1 MIATDNQLA
10 DATAIVTGGVHGIGR
25 AIVEALLAS
34 GATVAFCGRDEA
46 EGNELEARLD
56 CDKRALFVRADV
68 SREEDI
74 RRLVSVCTESLG
86 QPTILVNNVGVRDSA
101 DPVELEVPEWD
112 RLLDT
117 NLKSAWL
124 ASKHTIPYM
133 SRAGAG
139 SIVNVASIGAFQV
152 SPQSFPY
159 GVAKSG
165 LLGLTRHLAVEYGPQ
180 GIRANAVCPGF
191 VRTRM
196 TESVLARSA
205 DPSTLASQMISTVPL
220 RRFAEPVEI
229 AKVVRFLVS
238 DDASYVTGASIVV
251 DGGVMSRRPG
261 N

>member
-1 MIATDNQLA
+1 
-10 DATAIVTGGVHGIGR
+10 
-25 AIVEALLAS
+25 
-34 GATVAFCGRDEA
+34 
-46 EGNELEARLD
+46 
-56 CDKRALFVRADV
+56 
-68 SREEDI
+68 
-74 RRLVSVCTESLG
+74 
-86 QPTILVNNVGVRDSA
+86 
-101 DPVELEVPEWD
+101 
-112 RLLDT
+112 
-117 NLKSAWL
+117 
-124 ASKHTIPYM
+124 
-133 SRAGAG
+133 
-139 SIVNVASIGAFQV
+139 
-152 SPQSFPY
+152 
-159 GVAKSG
+159 
-165 LLGLTRHLAVEYGPQ
+165 LAVEYGPQ